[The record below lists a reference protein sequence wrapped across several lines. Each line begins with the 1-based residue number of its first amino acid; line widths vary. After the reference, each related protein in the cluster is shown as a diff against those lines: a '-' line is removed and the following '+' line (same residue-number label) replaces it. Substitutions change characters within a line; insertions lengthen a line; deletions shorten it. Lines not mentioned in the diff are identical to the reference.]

1 MTKVGVIGASGF
13 AGSELLRLAAGH
25 PSLDVVVATG
35 DSQAGTKVCDLYPHL
50 AAAYPDLV
58 FATYDPEAVD
68 GLDVVVLGLPHGV
81 SGGVVPELTDRV
93 GTIVDLAADFRL
105 LDADVYQRWYGE
117 AHPHPELLG
126 TFAYGLPEL
135 FRDQLDGATRIALPG
150 CYPTTVALA
159 LAPLVR
165 QGLVA
170 TDGIIADAA
179 SGVSGAGRALKHTTQ
194 FCTVDEDFSAYGL
207 VSHRH
212 TPEMEQAIGAQLLF
226 TPHLAPMNRGIL
238 ATCYAQPTGDTSTE
252 ALLDALATFYAEE
265 PFVVVRETPPST
277 KATLGSNTCHLSA
290 RYDERTGTVIVLS
303 ALDNLVKGTSGQAI
317 QVLNLLTGDD
327 ETLGLPRVGLAP

>member
-13 AGSELLRLAAGH
+13 AGSELLRLAASH

-35 DSQAGTKVCDLYPHL
+35 DSQAGTRVCDLYPHL

-58 FATYDPEAVD
+58 FDTYDPEALD

-105 LDADVYQRWYGE
+105 LDADVYEQWYGE

-150 CYPTTVALA
+150 CYPTTVSLA

-165 QGLVA
+165 QGLVE
-170 TDGIIADAA
+170 TTGIVADAA

-238 ATCYAQPTGDTSTE
+238 ATCYAKPAGDTSTE
-252 ALLDALATFYAEE
+252 ALLDALATFYSDE
-265 PFVVVRETPPST
+265 PFIVVRETPPST

-317 QVLNLLTGDD
+317 QVLNLLAGDD